1 MSQKTRFFHAAF
13 SPKEQA
19 GRIGKRRA
27 ARGDE
32 GMKAFP
38 WRLVAV
44 LLLLAAAAGG
54 ALWWYTQPRKVQTAI
69 ATVGPAVEFV
79 YATGVVEPRHPAD
92 AGARLT
98 APVKDVL
105 VRDGDT
111 VRAGQPLILL
121 EDSQQRA
128 LLEQARANRVK
139 AERDAVRIQKLF
151 DEGWITRTAL
161 DTTTAARDASRAAE
175 SAARAQLD
183 QFVIRAGTGGIVLKR
198 DVEPGDLATPGK
210 ALLTIGNPGDLWV
223 TATVDERD
231 VPRLVPGQEALMRSD
246 AWPDRVIAGRLLEVT
261 PGGDALQ
268 RAFRARILF
277 AHAENVPIGLSLEV
291 NITTHRH
298 DKALLVPQAALA
310 DGRVWTI
317 HDGRARKIAVK
328 AGIQSADQ
336 VEILSGL
343 KAGERVI
350 VGAPEDLAEGD
361 RVIADV
367 ARAGAAK

>member
-1 MSQKTRFFHAAF
+1 
-13 SPKEQA
+13 
-19 GRIGKRRA
+19 
-27 ARGDE
+27 
-32 GMKAFP
+32 MKAFP
-38 WRLVAV
+38 WRLAAV

-54 ALWWYTQPRKVQTAI
+54 ALWWYTQPRKVRTAT
-69 ATVGPAVEFV
+69 ATVGPAVEIV

-105 VRDGDT
+105 VRDGDM
-111 VRAGQPLILL
+111 VRAGQPLVLL

-128 LLEQARANRVK
+128 LLAQAQANRVK
-139 AERDAVRIQKLF
+139 AERDAARIQTLF
-151 DEGWITRTAL
+151 DQGWITRTAL
-161 DTTTAARDASRAAE
+161 DTATAARDASRAAE
-175 SAARAQLD
+175 GAARAQLD

-210 ALLTIGNPGDLWV
+210 ALLVIGNPGDLWV

-231 VPRLVPGQEALMRSD
+231 VPRLVPRQEALMRSD

-277 AHAENVPIGLSLEV
+277 ARAENVPIGLSLEV
-291 NITTHRH
+291 NITTHRR
-298 DKALLVPQAALA
+298 DRALLIPQAALVE
-310 DGRVWTI
+310 GQVWTI
-317 HDGRARKIAVK
+317 RDGRAHKTAVK
-328 AGIQSADQ
+328 AGIQSADL

-343 KAGERVI
+343 KAGEPVI
-350 VGAPEDLAEGD
+350 VGPPEGLADGD
-361 RVIADV
+361 RIA
-367 ARAGAAK
+367 AEKAETRAGTAK